1 MEQTKSE
8 VFGVSISGRMTN
20 RGKVLVLDLGLPAII
35 WAVPD
40 PEPLCRNVLECKRG
54 TEIWVLGK

>member
-8 VFGVSISGRMTN
+8 VFGVSISGRMAN
-20 RGKVLVLDLGLPAII
+20 RGKVLVLDLGLLAII

-40 PEPLCRNVLECKRG
+40 P
-54 TEIWVLGK
+54 